1 MGFTEKSSWP
11 IDCFS
16 SVRHTILAGTLCTR
30 SVCSMYTGLVRAEL
44 SIRRPSGACSVAIVV
59 RQTQCRYFF
68 STPAARTPTSSPMM
82 YTPGSAFNRLSIGA
96 PLLRKRAVAS
106 CSSKGSCMVSMASF
120 AVFHDACL
128 SFPSSG
134 MARRRILTRETSVFA
149 SRIVIPSTT
158 ASTRQL
164 SARPVA
170 SANPSPVRLGAMIAP
185 RVLASFSSVR
195 ISCASALR
203 FILSQF
209 ASPVFVPSTVVSTT
223 PSAATSAANA
233 ATSAS
238 TTSAT
243 TVTGVAKPLSSSTD
257 ATPCSASG
265 PTLMLSALP
274 RA

>member
-1 MGFTEKSSWP
+1 
-11 IDCFS
+11 
-16 SVRHTILAGTLCTR
+16 
-30 SVCSMYTGLVRAEL
+30 MYTGLVRALL